1 MATYKVP
8 QDVEAEDKL
17 LGPFTLKQFIYLI
30 IVAISLWLTFLMA
43 RSTFTL
49 IFLPLTLTPGLFFGF
64 MVFLGIK
71 NQSQPAEL
79 YLAALVRYFLK
90 PHKRIWSQDGYME
103 TVHITA
109 PKKEVRTYSDNLSK
123 TEVRSRLSN
132 LANLM
137 DSRGWAAKD
146 VRYQPNVVLP
156 QQNAADDR
164 LVSINQ
170 LPQTL
175 DPIDVHASDDV
186 MDESS
191 SAVAQHFDEMI
202 KQNQERYRQEAVAH
216 MKDPNYNPYP
226 NMHQHII
233 KPLDQKDES
242 QPTTHQEQQRPEK
255 SSDRATTVENE
266 PKSNKPTAAE
276 ADPRI
281 TQLAQNDDFSVQTI
295 ATEAQRLKSLESG
308 DEVTLH

>member
-109 PKKEVRTYSDNLSK
+109 PKKEIHNYTDNLSK
-123 TEVRSRLSN
+123 TEVKGRLST

-146 VRYQPNVVLP
+146 VRFQPNVVLP
-156 QQNAADDR
+156 QQNSVDDR

-170 LPQTL
+170 LPQTV

-202 KQNQERYRQEAVAH
+202 RQNQERYRQEAVAH

-226 NMHQHII
+226 NMHQHVI
-233 KPLDQKDES
+233 KPLGQENES
-242 QPTTHQEQQRPEK
+242 SPEPHQEQRPP
-255 SSDRATTVENE
+255 ENNGNSTE
-266 PKSNKPTAAE
+266 AAE
-276 ADPRI
+276 NLAVSPKQNPPESDPRI

-295 ATEAQRLKSLESG
+295 ATEAQRIKSLESG
-308 DEVTLH
+308 EEVTLH